1 MLFASFCFA
10 VMGGFAKELSKDMSA
25 VEVVFFRNIFGVLF
39 LSLSFSRYPISQKKG
54 GKIPLLFFR
63 GLMGFAALLAF
74 FYNIAHISLAEAMT
88 YSRTSPIFTALF
100 AFIFLKEKLYK
111 IGWVGIIIGFVGIVF
126 ITRPEGILD
135 FNKYDMLGLF
145 SGIGAAAA
153 YTAVRELRQYY
164 DTRVIVLSFMI
175 IGTIGP
181 MILLFVGSFYAPP
194 NLDYIFA
201 KFIMP
206 KIGDFLFI
214 VLLGISGSL
223 AQVYM
228 TKAYEVTKA
237 GIVGAIS
244 YSNIIFSI
252 IIGVLLGDCF
262 PDIITTLGMILV
274 IISGILVT
282 IQPKNP

>member
-39 LSLSFSRYPISQKKG
+39 LSLSFFRYPISQKKG

-206 KIGDFLFI
+206 KIDDFLFI